1 MKNLRLVTPA
11 VLSLL
16 NVAIAPKV
24 NATPEIQS
32 IPKGIE
38 VTTGSCYVQFDHS
51 GKMFYVAERCNDGQ
65 VRDARRAIA
74 YSLRHN
80 LGKNCYL

>member
-24 NATPEIQS
+24 NATPE
-32 IPKGIE
+32 GIE

-51 GKMFYVAERCNDGQ
+51 GK
-65 VRDARRAIA
+65 
-74 YSLRHN
+74 
-80 LGKNCYL
+80 